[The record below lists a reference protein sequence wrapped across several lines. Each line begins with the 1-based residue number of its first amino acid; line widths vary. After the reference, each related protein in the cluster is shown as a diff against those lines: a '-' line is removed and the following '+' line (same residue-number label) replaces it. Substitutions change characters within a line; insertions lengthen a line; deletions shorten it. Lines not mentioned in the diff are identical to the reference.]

1 MMIRTKYFIGVPCI
15 DKPDY
20 YYLITDITKPIVDE
34 HGNVRTLE
42 GVTEVEEDALTFYN
56 LDAALEWCDS
66 NLEDYASELV
76 EPSIGTFDWDNAV
89 IIKNDN
95 TIIPL

>member
-1 MMIRTKYFIGVPCI
+1 MRTKYFIGVPCI

-66 NLEDYASELV
+66 NLEDLASELI
-76 EPSIGTFDWDNAV
+76 EPSIAFDWDNAV